1 MTYRMPTPAETR
13 RIVEQ
18 WSETGRM
25 LAQLRRDA
33 LVAQTAEESRRA
45 AWDMLQ
51 LGGMSPADPHRE
63 TSSGLIELQRLF
75 SVLRSRDRS

>member
-1 MTYRMPTPAETR
+1 MTSRMPTPAETR
-13 RIVEQ
+13 LIVEQ

-51 LGGMSPADPHRE
+51 LGGMLPADPRRE
-63 TSSGLIELQRLF
+63 TTSGLIEMQRLF
-75 SVLRSRDRS
+75 SALRSRDPN

>member
-1 MTYRMPTPAETR
+1 MTYRMPTLAETR
-13 RIVEQ
+13 RIVED
-18 WSETGRM
+18 WSETGRI

-51 LGGMSPADPHRE
+51 LGGMLPADPHRE
-63 TSSGLIELQRLF
+63 MTSGLIELQRLF
-75 SVLRSRDRS
+75 SVLRARDRS